1 MTVKVKFEREY
12 VLNSSPK
19 VLTNMLFTP
28 SGLSEWLCDDV
39 NVNDEIYEFF
49 WDGYGEE
56 ARLIQ
61 QKPGAKMRWIWLED
75 ESDELSTY
83 FEITFESDPMTK
95 DIILKI
101 TDFADEDEVQQ
112 ASATWDQKVSK
123 LKRVVG
129 SK

>member
-1 MTVKVKFEREY
+1 MIVKRKFELEFIIK
-12 VLNSSPK
+12 SSPK

-39 NVNDEIYEFF
+39 NVKDDIYEFV
-49 WDGYGEE
+49 WDGYGEA
-56 ARLIQ
+56 ARVLQ
-61 QKPGAKMRWIWLED
+61 QRPGVRMRWIWLED
-75 ESDELSTY
+75 ETDELSTY

-95 DIILKI
+95 DIILQI
-101 TDFADEDEVQQ
+101 IDFAEEDEIDE
-112 ASATWDQKVSK
+112 ATATWEQKISK